1 MMIFTSFIGAKGS
14 MECQELSFQTEV
26 FSDSVPTLSTCYSNL
41 EDSPFLIDI
50 SLIKFRIMEMLS
62 NMMKSSYSVMMLYS
76 IALNNIYN
84 LLNKG
89 A

>member
-50 SLIKFRIMEMLS
+50 SLIKFRIMETKT
-62 NMMKSSYSVMMLYS
+62 NAVQHDEKQ
-76 IALNNIYN
+76 
-84 LLNKG
+84 LLCDDVILHSP
-89 A
+89 